1 MPSNRNSTAPD
12 DSAVFSITIM
22 GIEIE
27 RKFLVLSDAWRGSV
41 KRSSRMRQGYLGQ
54 SGTASVRVR
63 CDAEHGWINIKS
75 ATLGIQRQEFE
86 YEIPHSDA
94 EQILD
99 TLACQPL
106 IEKIRHF
113 AEIGSHTWEID
124 EFEGQNAGLIV
135 AEIELTEAEEHFE
148 RPDWIGVEVTRD
160 ARYYNTNLARK
171 PYTTW

>member
-1 MPSNRNSTAPD
+1 
-12 DSAVFSITIM
+12 M

-27 RKFLVLSDAWRGSV
+27 RKFLVRDDGWRRAV
-41 KRSSRMRQGYLGQ
+41 IKSSRMRQGYLSQ
-54 SGTASVRVR
+54 SGNASVRVR
-63 CDAEHGWINIKS
+63 SDAERGWINIKS
-75 ATLGIQRQEFE
+75 VTLGVQRQEFE
-86 YEIPHSDA
+86 YEIPRSDA

-99 TLACQPL
+99 TLAGQPL

-135 AEIELTEAEEHFE
+135 AEIELSEAGEAFD
-148 RPDWIGVEVTRD
+148 RPAWIGTEVTRD

-171 PYTTW
+171 PYTTWQAAIADQPPGQ